1 MSNPTARP
9 EAQELKRRDIPDY
22 QADVRAF
29 HKALVP
35 DQVADRPTMP
45 TERIRELRLALIEEE
60 FGELWAALYR
70 GDLVAVAD
78 ALADLL
84 YVTYGTA
91 VACGI
96 DIAPIWR
103 EVHRS
108 NMAKRG
114 GPISPTG
121 KLLKPEGWTPPD
133 VRGELERQ
141 GWSDDGRGGM
151 PPNGGG
157 DDGE

>member
-1 MSNPTARP
+1 MPRTCP
-9 EAQELKRRDIPDY
+9 ECREVLVRRTIPDY

-29 HKALVP
+29 HEALVP

-45 TERIRELRLALIEEE
+45 TGKIINLRLDLIEEE
-60 FGELWAALYR
+60 FGELWAALHR
-70 GDLVAVAD
+70 GDPVAVAD

-96 DIAPIWR
+96 EIAPIWR

-108 NMAKRG
+108 NMAK
-114 GPISPTG
+114 
-121 KLLKPEGWTPPD
+121 
-133 VRGELERQ
+133 
-141 GWSDDGRGGM
+141 
-151 PPNGGG
+151 
-157 DDGE
+157 